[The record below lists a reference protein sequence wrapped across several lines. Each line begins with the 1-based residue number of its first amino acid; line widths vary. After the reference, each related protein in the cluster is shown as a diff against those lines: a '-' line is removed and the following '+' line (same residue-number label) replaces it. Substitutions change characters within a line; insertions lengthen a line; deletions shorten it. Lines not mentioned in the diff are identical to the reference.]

1 MSSPLL
7 VHRLP
12 DGVSEEFER
21 SCETMGRSGSRRNF
35 ARWLAAGWLQ
45 SYLIFLLTNMG
56 NLWAP
61 RPTVARYFLSE
72 TGCKLGNLHRV
83 HGSRKLFTCSYL
95 FVVDGESERIEFF
108 FFGIVLSLA
117 RSMERRV
124 FFRQFC
130 VTGIFINFYSSR
142 IFQIFREFLRDYVYV
157 YIYIFVCVYVWKDWI
172 ILLCFKRK
180 VSF

>member
-61 RPTVARYFLSE
+61 RPTVGRYFLSE

-95 FVVDGESERIEFF
+95 FDVDGESERIEFF
-108 FFGIVLSLA
+108 FLEL
-117 RSMERRV
+117 
-124 FFRQFC
+124 
-130 VTGIFINFYSSR
+130 FYLWRDRWRGECFLGNSAWL
-142 IFQIFREFLRDYVYV
+142 EFLLT
-157 YIYIFVCVYVWKDWI
+157 F
-172 ILLCFKRK
+172 ILL
-180 VSF
+180 VSFKFSENF